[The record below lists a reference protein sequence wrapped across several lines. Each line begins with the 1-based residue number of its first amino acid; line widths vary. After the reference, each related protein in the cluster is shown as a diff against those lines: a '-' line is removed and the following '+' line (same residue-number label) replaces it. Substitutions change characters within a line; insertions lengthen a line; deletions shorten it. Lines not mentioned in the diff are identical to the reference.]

1 MRQISA
7 DKATVGRTYK
17 NARGTLVTITE
28 IPPEP
33 GQVRVTLPSGTSSS
47 IPRAYPL
54 EIIDA
59 GPLPKDVAL
68 GPVEQIRAAV
78 AEWTVEDLED
88 LSDLDQR
95 REVQD
100 LIRVEI
106 GKRTH
111 PTEEVRP
118 HFQPGPGP
126 EQAPAATVICAVC
139 STPVAP
145 MMSAPG
151 APARVG
157 VHANPTT
164 QVYCG
169 GSACDPKAAN
179 APAESLAEPEAAA
192 SVAPELSSADQ
203 LCALGGHALH
213 TDGRTCVNCGKT
225 VVVAQAAPM
234 VAGVEVPKSAADRIK
249 LIRTFTTP
257 AQVEE
262 ARAWPGYQA
271 PSLDPELKAQARLLA
286 EVEAAQAGRNMAEL
300 QRLAGLKTTD
310 IRPGVMAMIRRA
322 IAVLQ
327 GEGQDVT
334 PSARLAEAEDL
345 EPVPLTVTPDDCP
358 PSLAPTLAELVKVTT
373 VRAWAGEVVRL
384 IRDVL
389 SSVRDGRAALQRTDD
404 VATLRLAWRLEL
416 VSRRRTAILDQLRAR
431 VTALGG
437 AEVTQEDVQ
446 EVAEVG
452 VVAPTAAEVE
462 QVTRPRIPGR
472 FPHPD
477 HPRKAVDPSGQL
489 AESEGRKA
497 FQDGSAIEACP
508 YDEPF
513 WRDPWEHGW
522 RMARMDAERAE
533 VEAEGTQA
541 FRAGWLIDGC
551 PYQDEF
557 YRDAWESG
565 WLAAARVDSP
575 PPGGKAAPPPAVSE
589 RIGDLPLPD
598 QVAKATTARALE
610 LIPLLQTQEDVLRA
624 KDLEQA
630 RPQGERRQVVQY
642 LEARWVEVST
652 EAALPPATQLPA
664 PVEVA
669 QPPPLPPAPKLDRA
683 PAPRAFQVQD
693 LKVHALPD
701 GSKDLWAYVFGHH
714 PALVGRIGD
723 PAIAQVV
730 ELYERHLLEKTQEQ
744 APTPKPADPADPA
757 LSAQAALAAFAAALP
772 ALSAMGL
779 DVTLTITTRR
789 P

>member
-1 MRQISA
+1 MPQINAA
-7 DKATVGRTYK
+7 DAKVGATYE
-17 NARGTLVTITE
+17 NARGTRVTITE

-33 GQVRVTLPSGTSSS
+33 GQVKVILPSGSATSL
-47 IPRAYPL
+47 PRAYPL
-54 EIIDA
+54 TVIDA
-59 GPLPKDVAL
+59 GPTPKDVAH
-68 GPVEQIRAAV
+68 GPLDTIRAAV
-78 AEWTVEDLED
+78 GGWSVEDLED
-88 LSDLDQR
+88 LADLDGR

-100 LIRVEI
+100 LIRLET
-106 GKRTH
+106 GKRAH

-118 HFQPGPGP
+118 HFQPGPEI
-126 EQAPAATVICAVC
+126 EQAPAATVVCAMC
-139 STPVAP
+139 SSSVAP
-145 MMSAPG
+145 MMTPG
-151 APARVG
+151 APGRVG

-164 QVYCG
+164 LVYCE
-169 GSACDPKAAN
+169 GSARDPKAA
-179 APAESLAEPEAAA
+179 APAESLAEPEAA
-192 SVAPELSSADQ
+192 SLEAPELSSADQ

-213 TDGRTCVNCGKT
+213 TDGKTCINCGKT
-225 VVVAQAAPM
+225 VVTPPPTPTM
-234 VAGVEVPKSAADRIK
+234 AGVEVPKAAADRIK
-249 LIRTFTTP
+249 LIRTFTTA

-262 ARAWPGYQA
+262 ARTWPGYQA
-271 PSLDPELKAQARLLA
+271 PSLDPELKAQARLLK
-286 EVEAAQAGRNMAEL
+286 EVEAAQAGRNLAEL

-322 IAVLQ
+322 IALLM

-334 PSARLAEAEDL
+334 PSVRLAEAEDL

-358 PSLAPTLAELVKVTT
+358 ESLAPTLAELVKVTS
-373 VRAWAGEVVRL
+373 VRAWAGEVVAT

-462 QVTRPRIPGR
+462 AEQEPPRLDGNAR
-472 FPHPD
+472 E
-477 HPRKAVDPSGQL
+477 AADPNGDV
-489 AESEGRKA
+489 A
-497 FQDGSAIEACP
+497 
-508 YDEPF
+508 
-513 WRDPWEHGW
+513 
-522 RMARMDAERAE
+522 
-533 VEAEGTQA
+533 EAEGA
-541 FRAGWLIDGC
+541 EAYRKGWLIDGC

-565 WLAAARVDSP
+565 WLAAARVDAP
-575 PPGGKAAPPPAVSE
+575 PPGGHAAPPPALPE

-610 LIPLLQTQEDVLRA
+610 LVYMLKTGPEVLRA

-630 RPQGERRQVVQY
+630 RPGGERRKVIEY
-642 LEARWVEVST
+642 LEARWAEVAT
-652 EAALPPATQLPA
+652 EAASAPPTQLPE
-664 PVEVA
+664 PVEVT
-669 QPPPLPPAPKLDRA
+669 QPPPLAHAPKLDRA
-683 PAPRAFQVQD
+683 PAPKAFQVQD

-701 GSKDLWAYVFGHH
+701 GSKDLWAHVPGHH

-730 ELYERHLLEKTQEQ
+730 ELYERHLQEQAQEQEQ
-744 APTPKPADPADPA
+744 APPSTQKPADSVI
-757 LSAQAALAAFAAALP
+757 SAQAALAAFAAALP
-772 ALSAMGL
+772 TLASMGL
-779 DVTLTITTRR
+779 DVSLTITTRR